1 MRSLGGLGEERKLKE
16 QEEEVEAQRI
26 CGGEP
31 DGDGD
36 SLNMTRAR
44 SHRSVG
50 VMLPNGYRTFSQS
63 RQKPKEKPKLRLTSS
78 KTEAPFKELS
88 QYTPTPQK
96 AKV

>member
-50 VMLPNGYRTFSQS
+50 VMLPNG
-63 RQKPKEKPKLRLTSS
+63 
-78 KTEAPFKELS
+78 
-88 QYTPTPQK
+88 
-96 AKV
+96 